1 MSLSF
6 INIAQAVPPQ
16 TVTIVFEVKMGEL
29 KIGRGIDTLK
39 HDLSSYTLSSQIIPK
54 GLASLFLDEIER
66 TSSGRIAESGL
77 IPKYFSE
84 EGNKKK
90 GRSEANFNWE
100 KQELTLV
107 TRDGQQTLPLIAD
120 SADQATLPYLFAF
133 KEELPMKSSI
143 YITDG
148 RRLKLYQYE
157 RKDDDVINTAIGALE
172 VAHFKKVVDND
183 TDRQF
188 EFWLSH
194 QHNSLPV
201 KIRFIDKKGNVIEST
216 VQTLTTH

>member
-1 MSLSF
+1 
-6 INIAQAVPPQ
+6 
-16 TVTIVFEVKMGEL
+16 
-29 KIGRGIDTLK
+29 
-39 HDLSSYTLSSQIIPK
+39 
-54 GLASLFLDEIER
+54 
-66 TSSGRIAESGL
+66 
-77 IPKYFSE
+77 
-84 EGNKKK
+84 
-90 GRSEANFNWE
+90 
-100 KQELTLV
+100 
-107 TRDGQQTLPLIAD
+107 
-120 SADQATLPYLFAF
+120 
-133 KEELPMKSSI
+133 MKSSI

-216 VQTLTTH
+216 VQTLTIN